1 MNLEIV
7 QVNGCKRDL
16 VVEVPQEQVEQEI
29 EALAKTYA
37 QRAKVPGFRPGRV
50 PLGIVRQRFA
60 AELRSEATQEII
72 ERTWK
77 QALEQHK
84 LAPLTEPSVKDVQ
97 GESGAPLKFT
107 LAFEVLPELEV
118 KDYLGVGVTPET
130 TAVDEKS
137 IDAALETLREQHA
150 QYVPVEENA
159 IRDGNLVTI
168 TVDGVFADG
177 GKPIHEDDVTL
188 VVGSPETNE
197 IFSQNLRDGKIG
209 EERSFDVAYPQ
220 DHHRKRFAGKLL
232 HYRVKIQDIKEKHV
246 ADLND
251 DFAKELGVESLQGLR
266 DKIRDEL
273 VTKAKESAEKKA
285 REAVIDEVIRHNTFD
300 VPDCLVEDELE
311 GHARRITASLARQG
325 IDVNKTSIDW
335 KKVFEEERP
344 VAEQAVRRAIVLD
357 AVARQEKIEVSEE
370 ELEAEL
376 QRLSEGTGKTTA
388 ALRAQ
393 LEKDNKILS
402 FKERLRQN
410 KALDFML
417 RNANISRG

>member
-1 MNLEIV
+1 M
-7 QVNGCKRDL
+7 
-16 VVEVPQEQVEQEI
+16 VEVPPEQVEQEI

-37 QRAKVPGFRPGRV
+37 QRAKVPGFRPGKV
-50 PLGIVRQRFA
+50 PLRVVRQRFA

-72 ERTWK
+72 QRSWK
-77 QALEQHK
+77 QALDQHK
-84 LAPLTEPSVKDVQ
+84 LAPLTEPAVKEVQ
-97 GESGAPLKFT
+97 GESGATLKFT
-107 LAFEVLPELEV
+107 LSFEVLPEVEI
-118 KDYLGVGVTPET
+118 KNYLGVTLTPESST
-130 TAVDEKS
+130 VEDKS
-137 IDAALETLREQHA
+137 IDAAMEALRDNHA
-150 QYVPVEENA
+150 QYVPVEGGE
-159 IRDGNLVTI
+159 IQDGHLVTI

-177 GKPIHEDDVTL
+177 GRPIHEDEVTL

-197 IFSQNLRDGKIG
+197 TFSQNLRGGKIG

-232 HYRVKIQDIKEKHV
+232 HYKAKIQDIKEKHV
-246 ADLND
+246 AELND
-251 DFAKELGVESLQGLR
+251 DFAKDLGTESLERLR
-266 DKIRDEL
+266 DRVRDEL

-285 REAVIDEVIRHNTFD
+285 REAVVDEVIRHNAFD

-335 KKVFEEERP
+335 KKIFEEERP

-357 AVARQEKIEVSEE
+357 AVAKQEKIEVTEE
-370 ELEAEL
+370 EVEAEL
-376 QRLSEGTGKTTA
+376 QRLADGTGKTTA

-393 LEKDNKILS
+393 LEKDNRILS